1 MENKKLRKGIIYCI
15 ICNITGEKYYG
26 STMRTIAKRM
36 NQHRHLPSNTCR
48 SRIIIE
54 RGDYRVEIIK
64 EVWVIYKDDL
74 SKIENEYIQN
84 NQCINYRNK
93 FNLTKE
99 EKKERAKEITRKNNE
114 KWAKIFSE
122 ANKIFEEKKQEK
134 ASN

>member
-36 NQHRHLPSNTCR
+36 SGHRHLPGNSCR

-64 EVWVIYKDDL
+64 ELWVIYKDDL

-84 NQCINYRNK
+84 NECINYRNK
-93 FNLTKE
+93 LPKE
-99 EKKERAKEITRKNNE
+99 EKKERAKELIRKNKE
-114 KWAKIFSE
+114 KWAKLLSE

-134 ASN
+134 AGN